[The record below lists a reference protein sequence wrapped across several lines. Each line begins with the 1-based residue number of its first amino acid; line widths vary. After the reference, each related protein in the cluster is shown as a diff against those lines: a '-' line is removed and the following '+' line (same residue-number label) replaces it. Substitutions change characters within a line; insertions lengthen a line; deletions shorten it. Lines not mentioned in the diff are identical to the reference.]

1 MRRWSIVGLLAVLIF
16 DVWLRCHTVGPSLK
30 AKLGV
35 DLYPITDSASEPLD
49 CDEAIYAYIGNRIAH
64 GSVMYRDMTENKPP
78 GGYWV
83 YALAVTLFGPNELTV
98 RLMPIPLVLATIA
111 LVWWIALRLRGPGSA
126 VVAALIYAVVSTDP
140 FLFGNGANMEHII
153 NLFATASLACLVVCW
168 ERPGRLG
175 VLTAG
180 VCVGMASLVKQ
191 VAIVHALVY
200 VVALL
205 LRATKMTEEGEALR
219 SILSRII
226 DVVAL
231 VLGIALVWGCAAG
244 VVARQGAAR
253 DAYEDIFRY
262 GRALAT
268 ETPPPPNA
276 PPKWMRWVTG
286 NADPQGNLP
295 WPFGKTDYLVWWGTG
310 SWPVWV
316 ATVPALAWLL
326 FGPGRTGPRQLTAS
340 WTLSAWIQVALPGL
354 FWQHYYLLPVPGLA
368 ICVAVFLGDQFAM
381 TRKEVLRILLAVLI
395 VPAVLAALGW
405 TAWRQWQEY
414 LHVPPQQLT
423 VRDKGGAQ
431 WIENRRLGLDLGR
444 RAKRWENPRLFI
456 WGWQAPLYFYS
467 GLEPATKQL
476 FADDFIRA
484 FADGNHS
491 LVRPRIERIMA
502 DLNAEPPA
510 IIFTGYP
517 PFPALRKL
525 LDERYLRSSRAPGL
539 WIERSKY
546 GEFEAAGEANQRMPH
561 L

>member
-35 DLYPITDSASEPLD
+35 DLYPVTDSASEPLD

-83 YALAVTLFGPNELTV
+83 YTLAVKLFGPNELTV
-98 RLMPIPLVLATIA
+98 RLMPIPLVLATIV

-126 VVAALIYAVVSTDP
+126 VVGALIYAVVSTDP

-175 VLTAG
+175 VLMAG
-180 VCVGMASLVKQ
+180 VCLGLASLVKQ
-191 VAIVHALVY
+191 VAIVHALIY

-205 LRATKMTEEGEALR
+205 LRATKMTEEGESLR
-219 SILSRII
+219 SILSRIV
-226 DVVAL
+226 DVAAL

-244 VVARQGAAR
+244 AVARQGAAR
-253 DAYEDIFRY
+253 DAYDDVFRY

-268 ETPPPPNA
+268 ETPSPANA

-295 WPFGKTDYLVWWGTG
+295 WPFGKTDYLVWWGAG

-326 FGPGRTGPRQLTAS
+326 IGPGTSGPRQLTAI

-368 ICVAVFLGDQFAM
+368 ICIAVFLGDQFAI
-381 TRKEVLRILLAVLI
+381 TRKDVIRILLAVLI
-395 VPAVLAALGW
+395 VPAILAALGW

-414 LHVPPQQLT
+414 LQVPPQQLT

-431 WIENRRLGLDLGR
+431 WIENRRLGLDLAR
-444 RAKRWENPRLFI
+444 RSKRWENPRLFI

-467 GLEPATKQL
+467 GLKPATKQL

-484 FADGNHS
+484 FAGTDHP

-502 DLNAEPPA
+502 DLNANPPA

-517 PFPALRKL
+517 PFPVLRKF
-525 LDERYLRSSRAPGL
+525 LDDRYLRSSRAPGL
-539 WIERSKY
+539 WIEKSKY
-546 GEFEAAGEANQRMPH
+546 GEFEAAGEAS
-561 L
+561 